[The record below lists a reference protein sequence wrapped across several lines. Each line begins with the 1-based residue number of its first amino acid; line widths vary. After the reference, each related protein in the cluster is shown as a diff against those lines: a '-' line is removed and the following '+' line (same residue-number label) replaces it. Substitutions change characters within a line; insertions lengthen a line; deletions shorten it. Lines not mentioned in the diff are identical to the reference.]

1 MMRIFLSIFSFF
13 MLVNFSFAQN
23 LTVGP
28 KLGFNVGAPLPLGN
42 IPEGAKGTPLACHN
56 LGVFVNYKISEKF
69 SIQAELLYNRKG
81 AQFTTP
87 LDSMPYTDHMQ
98 HPLYPDVWLDVETFF
113 NGTAEGAFD
122 NYYLE
127 FPLLLSYKIGQSKW
141 SLSAGGYYGWLAQTE
156 THATATGYAGYDPAL
171 REEVLDFAENTRE
184 YDYGALIGTTYKA
197 SDRIDINVRISFG
210 MESVF
215 VDDYEKIDYSLNNM
229 FAQFTA
235 SYSFIPANW
244 FGKK

>member
-1 MMRIFLSIFSFF
+1 MRAFLTILSFI
-13 MLVNFSFAQN
+13 LLLNLSFAQN

-56 LGVFVNYKISEKF
+56 LGVFVSCKISKKF
-69 SIQAELLYNRKG
+69 SMQAELLYNRKG

-98 HPLYPDVWLDVETFF
+98 HPLYPDIWLDVETFF

-127 FPLLLSYKIGQSKW
+127 FPLLLSYRIGQSKW

-156 THATATGYAGYDPAL
+156 THATATGYVGYDPAL

-184 YDYGALIGTTYKA
+184 YDYGALIGTTYKTG
-197 SDRIDINVRISFG
+197 DRIDINIRISFG

-244 FGKK
+244 FGKKQ

>member
-1 MMRIFLSIFSFF
+1 MRVFLTIFCFYG
-13 MLVNFSFAQN
+13 LVHFSFAQN
-23 LTVGP
+23 LTIGP
-28 KLGFNVGAPLPLGN
+28 KLGFNVGAPLPIGN
-42 IPEGAKGTPLACHN
+42 IPKGAKGTPLACHN
-56 LGVFVNYKISEKF
+56 LGVFVNYKLSEKF
-69 SIQAELLYNRKG
+69 NIQAEILYNRKG

-98 HPLYPDVWLDVETFF
+98 HPLYPDIWLDVETFF

-141 SLSAGGYYGWLAQTE
+141 SVMAGGYYGWLAQTE
-156 THATATGYAGYDPAL
+156 THATAVGYVGYDPAL
-171 REEVLDFAENTRE
+171 REEVLDFAENTRS
-184 YDYGALIGTTYKA
+184 YDYGALIGTTFHA
-197 SDRIDINVRISFG
+197 SDRININMRISFG

-215 VDDYEKIDYSLNNM
+215 IDEYKKIDYSLHNM

-235 SYSFIPANW
+235 SYSFIPTNW
-244 FGKK
+244 WK

>member
-1 MMRIFLSIFSFF
+1 MRFIIACINIFFLLNYSS
-13 MLVNFSFAQN
+13 AQN
-23 LTVGP
+23 LTIGP
-28 KLGFNVGAPLPLGN
+28 KLGFNIGAPLPLGN

-56 LGVFVNYKISEKF
+56 LGVFVNYKISDKISF
-69 SIQAELLYNRKG
+69 QTELLYNRKG

-87 LDSMPYTDHMQ
+87 LDSMPYTDRMQ
-98 HPLYPDVWLDVETFF
+98 HPLNPDIWLDIETFF

-122 NYYLE
+122 NYHIE
-127 FPLLLSYKIGQSKW
+127 IPLLISYKIGQSKW
-141 SLSAGGYYGWLAQTE
+141 AIMAGGYYSWLAQTE

-171 REEVLDFAENTRE
+171 REEVLDFAENTRG
-184 YDYGALIGTTYKA
+184 YDYGVIIGTTYNA
-197 SDRIDINVRISFG
+197 SDRININVRISFG

-215 VDDYEKIDYSLNNM
+215 VDDYEKITYSLNNM

-244 FGKK
+244 FAKNK

>member
-1 MMRIFLSIFSFF
+1 MPNYSS
-13 MLVNFSFAQN
+13 AQDV
-23 LTVGP
+23 TIGP
-28 KLGFNVGAPLPLGN
+28 KIGFNIGAPLPLGN

-69 SIQAELLYNRKG
+69 SIQAEILYNRKG
-81 AQFTTP
+81 AHFTTP
-87 LDSMPYTDHMQ
+87 LDSMSYTDHMQ

-141 SLSAGGYYGWLAQTE
+141 SLMVGGYYGWLAQTE
-156 THATATGYAGYDPAL
+156 THATATGYVGYDPAL

-197 SDRIDINVRISFG
+197 SDRIDINIRISFG

-244 FGKK
+244 FTKK